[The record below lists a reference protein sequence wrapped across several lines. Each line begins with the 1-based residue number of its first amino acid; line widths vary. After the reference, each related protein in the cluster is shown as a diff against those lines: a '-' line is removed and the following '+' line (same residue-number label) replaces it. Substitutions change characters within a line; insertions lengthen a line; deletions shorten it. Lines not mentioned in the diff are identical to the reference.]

1 MKKLIIL
8 LISFIFASSAW
19 ATVYKWVD
27 QAGVVNFSDDL
38 SKVPPDYRNKVEEVN
53 ISKPGLSVPSQFPS
67 GKTAVSA
74 RSGEAA
80 TQPPSIAQTLI
91 REGDFAIQLAE
102 VLKVGQ
108 ARNEADAESTLASV
122 GIAPKNGWIADYPV
136 TPDII
141 GELQNA
147 IGEAANSGKL
157 ALNKDDAM
165 KAFQAVIAQQGLP
178 VRADVESQNPGAQ
191 PPQNYPEYYEPS
203 VINDYYYDQ
212 GPPIVSYYPPPWDY
226 YYLYSWVPYPF
237 WYTGFWFP
245 GFFVLRDFH
254 RGFFFHG
261 HAGFIS
267 NHFRDPKTGGLG
279 RIDPA
284 GRHMGNATANMPRPA
299 SGFSSQSARNGASSI
314 LSRSTAHTAFN
325 RPMGGISSNKGN
337 SSLSNLTGGV
347 RSGSPQTGYRS
358 PSTGY
363 SLSRR
368 VPPGRSTYSG
378 SSSHRGSFSSSRMGT
393 ARSFSS
399 SSRSGISGFRSGGS
413 GSRGFS
419 GGGGG
424 RGGGGFGG
432 SHGGGHGGGR
442 R

>member
-1 MKKLIIL
+1 MKKLLFIL
-8 LISFIFASSAW
+8 LIFVFASSAW
-19 ATVYKWVD
+19 ATIYKWAD
-27 QAGVVNFSDDL
+27 REGVVNFSDDL
-38 SKVPPDYRNKVEEVN
+38 SKVPPEYRNKVEEVN
-53 ISKPGLSVPSQFPS
+53 ITKPGPSIFSQVPS
-67 GKTAVSA
+67 GKTAVSV

-91 REGDFAIQLAE
+91 REGDFAIQLAGA
-102 VLKVGQ
+102 LRVGQ

-122 GIAPKNGWIADYPV
+122 GISPRNGWIADYPV

-141 GELQNA
+141 GELQSA

-157 ALNKDDAM
+157 ALNKDEAM
-165 KAFQAVIAQQGLP
+165 KTFQGLIVQQGLP
-178 VRADVESQNPGAQ
+178 VRADIESQNPGAQ
-191 PPQNYPEYYEPS
+191 PPENYPEYYEPS
-203 VINDYYYDQ
+203 AINDYYYDQ

-261 HAGFIS
+261 HERFIS
-267 NHFRDPKTGGLG
+267 NHFWDSRTGGFG

-284 GRHMGNATANMPRPA
+284 GRHMGNATASMPRAA
-299 SGFSSQSARNGASSI
+299 SGFSSPSARNGASSI
-314 LSRSTAHTAFN
+314 LSRSSAQTALN
-325 RPMGGISSNKGN
+325 RPMGGNSSNRGGN
-337 SSLSNLTGGV
+337 GLSNLRGGV
-347 RSGSPQTGYRS
+347 NSVRPSTGYRS
-358 PSTGY
+358 ASTGY
-363 SLSRR
+363 S
-368 VPPGRSTYSG
+368 PGRGGSFRRPTYSS
-378 SSSHRGSFSSSRMGT
+378 SSSHWGSFSSPRMGT

-399 SSRSGISGFRSGGS
+399 SSRSGISGFHSGGS

-432 SHGGGHGGGR
+432 SHGGGHR
-442 R
+442 